1 MKKTI
6 LAAFALLISS
16 HAYALTANRVVKASS
31 NTYITDSIIQDDGT
45 GVGIGT
51 APVSGQKLAVDG
63 TINSL
68 SGGFVFPDGST
79 QTVAC
84 TGTDAIVVGTPIT
97 GGQTNSVLYGNASQN
112 LSSGYFLKFNDTTGM
127 LTVGGSME
135 DIPPYTER
143 IGQVSLYSG
152 EGGSHNTYFN
162 LSGTNGNGMSIR
174 GKHYSNWPV
183 TDPMGIIISPDG
195 GTHYAKMTSGGL
207 GINTKYPQAALDV
220 TGDAVV
226 SGTMTAQIINTPS
239 IQAGA
244 VLVDDALTAP
254 TLNAGT
260 TLNVGGA
267 VNGTINVKDN
277 TNSTTTEITA
287 TNGILTGGFT
297 LGLSPTDGYV
307 LTSDVSG
314 TGTWQ
319 VTGANGITVGSG
331 GTAITKHLSATA
343 SLDFGATAA
352 GTCDSLTIT
361 VTGAA
366 DGDTVSLGIPNALA
380 ASDTYQSFQGFVSSA
395 NTVTVKRCN
404 LLNLTT
410 ALSNPGA
417 ETVRADVWQH

>member
-1 MKKTI
+1 MKLSKVLGVI
-6 LAAFALLISS
+6 GLLMSVAIVRADVEPSGSVSS
-16 HAYALTANRVVKASS
+16 
-31 NTYITDSIIQDDGT
+31 G
-45 GVGIGT
+45 GVTIGT
-51 APVSGQKLAVDG
+51 PV
-63 TINSL
+63 
-68 SGGFVFPDGST
+68 
-79 QTVAC
+79 
-84 TGTDAIVVGTPIT
+84 T
-97 GGQTNSVLYGNASQN
+97 GGQANSVLYEDASQN
-112 LSSGYFLKFNDTTGM
+112 LTAGYFLKFDDTTGI
-127 LTVGGSME
+127 LTVGGLKE
-135 DIPPYTER
+135 GFPGKEL
-143 IGQVSLYSG
+143 IGQVSLHSG
-152 EGGSHNTYFN
+152 SGSNNTYFN
-162 LSGTNGNGMSIR
+162 LSGTNGSGMFIR
-174 GKHYSNWPV
+174 GKHYSNMPV

-195 GTHYAKMTSGGL
+195 GTHYIKMTAGGL
-207 GINTKYPQAALDV
+207 GINTIYPQAALDV

-226 SGTMTAQIINTPS
+226 SGTVTVD
-239 IQAGA
+239 GA
-244 VLVDDALTAP
+244 VLVDDVLTAP

-277 TNSTTTEITA
+277 TNSTATEITA
-287 TNGILTGGFT
+287 TNGILTSGFT

-410 ALSNPGA
+410 ALSDPGA